1 MNNLTLTIIKP
12 DAFEKA
18 YEQLIIARISL
29 AEFKT
34 VGMIYTMLTNER
46 AKEFYSIHKDKP
58 FFDDLIK
65 FMTSGTILVCALEK
79 TNAVEDF
86 RELIG
91 DSDPKEA
98 KPGTIRHLY
107 GNGMPDNAIHGS
119 DSNENAK
126 KEILFFFPEMINK
139 F

>member
-12 DAFEKA
+12 DAFGKA
-18 YEQLIIARISL
+18 YEQLIMARISL
-29 AEFKT
+29 AGFKT
-34 VGMIYTMLTNER
+34 VGLIHTMLTKER
-46 AKEFYSIHKDKP
+46 AEEFYDIHKDKP
-58 FFDDLIK
+58 FFNDLIK
-65 FMTSGTILVCALEK
+65 FMTSGPILISVLEK
-79 TNAVEDF
+79 TDAVEDF

-91 DSDPKEA
+91 DSDPSIA

-107 GNGMPDNAIHGS
+107 GTGMPDNAIHGS

-126 KEILFFFPEMINK
+126 TEILFFFPEMINK